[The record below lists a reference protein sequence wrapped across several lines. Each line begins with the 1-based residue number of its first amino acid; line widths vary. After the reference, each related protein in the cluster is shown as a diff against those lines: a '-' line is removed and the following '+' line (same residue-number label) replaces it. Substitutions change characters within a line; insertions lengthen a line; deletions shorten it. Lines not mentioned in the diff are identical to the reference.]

1 MKIQNIWKS
10 GILTWEDGD
19 ALCISV
25 VFTSHLP
32 QIRKYAE
39 MMSHRKI
46 RIGGPAVG
54 LMPQYLFGLGAEI
67 GGDYPGVLQ
76 RWNHLATRTS
86 VGCIRMCKFCS
97 VPQVE
102 GRQT

>member
-1 MKIQNIWKS
+1 MVRVLIQNIWKA
-10 GILTWEDGD
+10 GIVTWDDHDG

-25 VFTSHLP
+25 VFTWHLP
-32 QIRKYAE
+32 TARRYAE
-39 MMSHRKI
+39 AMSHRRV

-54 LMPQYLFGLGAEI
+54 LMPHFFFGVNAEI

-97 VPQVE
+97 VPTVE
-102 GRQT
+102 